1 MGTME
6 RFRECFP
13 RAVEGAGLVAL
24 PWYEVIEEL
33 MESVNLDPF
42 EDAAGN
48 MPTGHRLSIPGVHSS
63 RSSVLDA
70 MESAHLYR
78 DSLRWCG
85 RRPDCALLLVP
96 RGGAVPLLESQQYRQ
111 ENSVGV
117 VAVGDEASALEL
129 AQILAGYW
137 VEAS

>member
-48 MPTGHRLSIPGVHSS
+48 MPTGHRLSIPGVHI
-63 RSSVLDA
+63 RL
-70 MESAHLYR
+70 EEGSAVAR
-78 DSLRWCG
+78 RERISLTRH
-85 RRPDCALLLVP
+85 
-96 RGGAVPLLESQQYRQ
+96 
-111 ENSVGV
+111 
-117 VAVGDEASALEL
+117 
-129 AQILAGYW
+129 
-137 VEAS
+137 